1 MDINEIPSKLPSA
14 HLPEKARNAIR
25 FMVIGTLGMFVQEWF
40 FRLLMWLMNEPVKDS
55 VVYYIAFAL
64 GNLLEMFPNYFMTNW
79 YTFQT
84 RPNLTNAGGFILA
97 RGINLVLQMVFLPF
111 VLRLMPDANN
121 TIITYVVIFVAG
133 IVNFLIQYF
142 FFKKK
147 V

>member
-1 MDINEIPSKLPSA
+1 MKISEIPSKLPSA

-25 FMVIGTLGMFVQEWF
+25 FMVVGTLGMFVQEWF

-64 GNLLEMFPNYFMTNW
+64 GNILEMFPNYFMTNW

>member
-1 MDINEIPSKLPSA
+1 MDINEIPSILPSA

>member
-1 MDINEIPSKLPSA
+1 MDINEIPSILPSA

-25 FMVIGTLGMFVQEWF
+25 FMVVGTLGMFVQEWF

>member
-1 MDINEIPSKLPSA
+1 MDINEIPSILPSA

-64 GNLLEMFPNYFMTNW
+64 GNILEMFPNYFMTNW